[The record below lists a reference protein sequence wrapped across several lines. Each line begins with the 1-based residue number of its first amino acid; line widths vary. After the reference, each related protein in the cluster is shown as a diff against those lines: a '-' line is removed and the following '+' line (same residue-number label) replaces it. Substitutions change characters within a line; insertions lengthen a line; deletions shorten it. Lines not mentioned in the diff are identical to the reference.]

1 MHPHLDARMPSAQG
15 EYESVYGKISSAWN
29 APANGPY
36 TLRVTIPPNAHATVF
51 LPLVSGKRVA
61 ESGNPVE
68 GRAQGTSYVIRV
80 GSGTYNFEVK

>member
-1 MHPHLDARMPSAQG
+1 M
-15 EYESVYGKISSAWN
+15 
-29 APANGPY
+29 
-36 TLRVTIPPNAHATVF
+36 TIPPNAHAIVF

-68 GRAQGTSYVIRV
+68 GRAQGASYVIRV